1 MRMLKMAAFGAAMA
15 LSGCIDVDMTA
26 TILGAD
32 HAQVNGFMQ
41 VDRQTLDMMGGGAA
55 FCNEEEGGTLTV
67 TDTEARCDMHVDG
80 TFAEVFE
87 GDPGEPVPTATDLG
101 DGTVR
106 VVFPIAAM
114 TADTAEMR
122 ADPQMAAMMAPML
135 EGHVFT
141 MRIAGAEIVSSNGV
155 IAEDGKS
162 ASFTFPLAEAL
173 NPDYVFPETF
183 ETVVRY

>member
-1 MRMLKMAAFGAAMA
+1 MRMFKLAALGAALA

-26 TILGAD
+26 TITGAD
-32 HAQVNGFMQ
+32 SARVTGTMQ
-41 VDRQTLDMMGGGAA
+41 VDRQTMEMMGGGGS

-67 TDTEARCDMHVDG
+67 TDTYARCDLLVEG
-80 TFAEVFE
+80 SFAEVFE

-106 VVFPIAAM
+106 VVFPIGAM

-122 ADPQMAAMMAPML
+122 SDPQMAAMMAPML
-135 EGHVFT
+135 EGHSFT
-141 MRIAGAEIVSSNGV
+141 MRVAGAEIVSSTGE
-155 IAEDGKS
+155 IAEDGMS
-162 ASFTFPLAEAL
+162 ASFTFPLPEVL
-173 NPDYVFPETF
+173 NPEYIFPETF